1 LYKLFYFKS
10 FTHLNSWFRIYH

>member
-1 LYKLFYFKS
+1 LCKLFYFKS